1 MKAEI
6 ITIGD
11 EILIGQIVDTNAVFM
26 AEVLTRAGIAV
37 HWKSTIPDA
46 PEAIIS
52 ALDTGLDRSDLL
64 IFSGGLGP
72 TRDDKTKQT
81 LTDYFE
87 DELVLN
93 QEVLDHIEEIFRK
106 YITTPISDMN
116 RSQAHLPSKAEVLFN
131 VNGTAPGMW
140 FQTGKKAVISLPGV
154 PYEMKH
160 LMREKVIPRVQQ
172 RFELP
177 AIEHRTLIT
186 YGMGESAIAER
197 IEDFEL
203 GLPDDIKLAYLP
215 SLGRV
220 RLRLSATGND
230 KQTLIDYVE
239 GYVKTLRSLV
249 ADIYYGEEQEG
260 GIEAGIAHQFKEKKQ
275 TLAVAESFTGGQIAR
290 QLVALPGASAY
301 FRGGIV
307 AYATEIKETVLE
319 VPQALVKNHSV
330 ASEAVALAMAQNA
343 RKRMGSDF
351 AIATTGNAGPDKGDS
366 PAEVGTVFIA
376 IATPDKAFA
385 QSFQMGANRERIT
398 QKSVNKAL
406 EMIYQEILKF

>member
-1 MKAEI
+1 
-6 ITIGD
+6 
-11 EILIGQIVDTNAVFM
+11 
-26 AEVLTRAGIAV
+26 
-37 HWKSTIPDA
+37 
-46 PEAIIS
+46 
-52 ALDTGLDRSDLL
+52 
-64 IFSGGLGP
+64 
-72 TRDDKTKQT
+72 
-81 LTDYFE
+81 
-87 DELVLN
+87 
-93 QEVLDHIEEIFRK
+93 
-106 YITTPISDMN
+106 
-116 RSQAHLPSKAEVLFN
+116 
-131 VNGTAPGMW
+131 
-140 FQTGKKAVISLPGV
+140 
-154 PYEMKH
+154 
-160 LMREKVIPRVQQ
+160 
-172 RFELP
+172 
-177 AIEHRTLIT
+177 
-186 YGMGESAIAER
+186 MGESAIAER

-319 VPQALVKNHSV
+319 VPQTLVQTHSV
-330 ASEAVALAMAQNA
+330 VSEAVALAMAQNA

-366 PAEVGTVFIA
+366 LEEVGTVFIA

-406 EMIYQEILKF
+406 EMIYQEILNF

>member
-330 ASEAVALAMAQNA
+330 VSEAVALAMAQNA

-406 EMIYQEILKF
+406 EMIYQEILNF

>member
-26 AEVLTRAGIAV
+26 AEVLTKSGIAV
-37 HWKSTIPDA
+37 HWKSTIPDSVD
-46 PEAIIS
+46 AIIS
-52 ALDTGLDRSDLL
+52 ALDMGLDRSDLL

-116 RSQAHLPSKAEVLFN
+116 RSQAQLPSKAEVLFN

-140 FQTGKKAVISLPGV
+140 FQTGKKAVVSLPGV

-160 LMREKVIPRVQQ
+160 LMREKVIPRVQE

-230 KQTLIDYVE
+230 KQTLVDYVA

-249 ADIYYGEEQEG
+249 SDIYYGEEQEG

-290 QLVALPGASAY
+290 QLVALPGASDY

-319 VPQALVKNHSV
+319 VPQALVQTHSV
-330 ASEAVALAMAQNA
+330 VSEAVALAMAQNA

-366 PAEVGTVFIA
+366 PEEVGTVFIA
-376 IATPDKAFA
+376 IATPDKSFA

-406 EMIYQEILKF
+406 EMIYQEILNF

>member
-37 HWKSTIPDA
+37 QWKSTIPDA

-52 ALDTGLDRSDLL
+52 ALDTGLERSDLL

-81 LTDYFE
+81 LTDYFG
-87 DELVLN
+87 DKLVLN
-93 QEVLDHIEEIFRK
+93 QEVLEHIEELFRK
-106 YITTPISDMN
+106 YISTPISEMN
-116 RSQAHLPSKAEVLFN
+116 RSQAYLPSKAEVLFN
-131 VNGTAPGMW
+131 DNGTAPGMW
-140 FQTGKKAVISLPGV
+140 FQRGEKAVVSLPGV

-160 LMREKVIPRVQQ
+160 LMREKVIPRVQL

-203 GLPDDIKLAYLP
+203 GLPEDIKLAYLP

-220 RLRLSATGND
+220 RLRLSATGKD
-230 KQTLIDYVE
+230 KQTLVAYVE
-239 GYVKTLRSLV
+239 GYVQTLRSLV
-249 ADIYYGEEQEG
+249 SDIYHGEEQEG
-260 GIEAGIAHQFKEKKQ
+260 GIEAGIANQFKEKKQ

-330 ASEAVALAMAQNA
+330 VSEAVALAMAQNA

-366 PAEVGTVFIA
+366 PEEVGTVFIA

-406 EMIYQEILKF
+406 EMIYQEILNF

>member
-37 HWKSTIPDA
+37 HWKSNIPDA

-64 IFSGGLGP
+64 IFSGGLGH

-330 ASEAVALAMAQNA
+330 VSEAVALAMAQNA

-406 EMIYQEILKF
+406 EMIYQEILNF